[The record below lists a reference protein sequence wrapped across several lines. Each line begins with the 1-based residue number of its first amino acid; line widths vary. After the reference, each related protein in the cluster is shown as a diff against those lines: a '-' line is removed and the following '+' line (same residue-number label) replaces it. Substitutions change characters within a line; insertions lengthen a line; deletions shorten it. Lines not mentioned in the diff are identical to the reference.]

1 MLQKDGKRFLKLS
14 ETKITFQIELPANYI
29 PENQFGH
36 KLFECLELTL
46 NHEQVSRKS
55 TALDYAV
62 SENFFQRVMYDDSYV
77 MSSLDVSGTY
87 DNASYDA
94 DNAISLKSRL
104 NYAENF
110 TKTVEHDGQT
120 YKVPWRRWYLIM
132 NINHGLAR
140 TADCLPENMAVNFR
154 FQRAS
159 AECCFLKVSENLEV
173 VNAADE
179 TKKFRLPVTYT
190 ESVVPI
196 LNPLLSAYY
205 AYSPEL
211 ESMMGRVTSRNM
223 EIKFMGKYCKI

>member
-1 MLQKDGKRFLKLS
+1 MKLS
-14 ETKITFQIELPANYI
+14 ETKMTFQIELPANYI

-55 TALDYAV
+55 TALDYAL
-62 SENFFQRVMYDDSYV
+62 SENFFQRVTYDDSYV

-94 DNAISLKSRL
+94 DNANSLKSRL
-104 NYAENF
+104 NYAENI
-110 TKTVEHDGQT
+110 TKMVEHEGVT

-140 TADCLPENMAVNFR
+140 TPDCLPENMAVNFR
-154 FQRAS
+154 FQRAN
-159 AECCFLKVSENLEV
+159 AECCFLKISENLEV
-173 VNAADE
+173 VNATDE
-179 TKKFRLPVTYT
+179 TKKMRLPVTYT
-190 ESVVPI
+190 QTVVPI
-196 LNPLLSAYY
+196 KNPLLSAYY

-223 EIKFMGKYCKI
+223 EIKFMGKFRKNKIEIKHSV